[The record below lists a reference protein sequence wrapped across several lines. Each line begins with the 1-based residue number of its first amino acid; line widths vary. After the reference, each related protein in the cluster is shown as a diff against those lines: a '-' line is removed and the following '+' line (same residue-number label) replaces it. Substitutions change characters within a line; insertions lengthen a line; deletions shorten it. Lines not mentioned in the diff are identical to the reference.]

1 MSNPS
6 IRPIGQ
12 SGQVLPSGTVTFLF
26 TDIEGSTELARA
38 HPETWESAR
47 ARHHSILQS
56 AIDTHSGHVFQIIG
70 DAFCVAF
77 HKVGNGLHA
86 AIEAQQKLQ
95 VEDWGESPIRVRMGL
110 HTGSAELQGHE
121 YRGYLT
127 MASVQ
132 RVMSVAYGGQILLS
146 NACARLI
153 QNELPE
159 GITLRDMK
167 QHRLKGLPNP
177 ERLWQVIAPDLRQDY
192 PPLQSL
198 MDVPNNLPVQLSTFI
213 GREKEVGQIKQRLE
227 KNRLVTLTGSGGVGK
242 TRLSIRVASELLNE
256 YPNGAWMVELAPIT
270 DPDLVSQAI
279 CTSLDITLRGNTSPV
294 SLLTEYLGEKK
305 LLLVVDNCEHLIETC
320 AQISDSLLHACPNL
334 HILASSREAL
344 GVDGEGAYHVP
355 SLSVPD
361 PKNGLTA
368 IGESES
374 VKLFVERAAAALPDF
389 QLTESNASYVAQIC
403 KRLDGVALAIELAA
417 SRVKL
422 LNVEQIASRLDDA
435 FRLLTGGSR
444 TSLPRQQTLRA
455 LIDWSYNLLSD
466 QEQRLFRRLA
476 VFVGGWTL
484 EAAESVCSSDG
495 IEPEEVLDLLG
506 HLVDKS
512 LVVVDQTEGSR
523 YRMLETIRQY
533 AREKLVGTSRVDS
546 IHKRHSEWFLRFA
559 ERADHELK
567 ARRDEYK
574 WYNLLEDDL
583 GNFRIVL
590 AWLFETGTFEEGA
603 LLSSHLGLV
612 WGYRNYFQEERYWME
627 TALQHRESLSRW
639 TVAALL
645 RSLGRILT
653 LLGERDLGIKYCRE
667 SLAIFRDGDDKFELA
682 YALHILGV
690 VIDENGN
697 NDEAIVYYNEAQSLY
712 RDLGYK
718 VYEIEMIFETGW
730 RKVDLGNTSEGF
742 TILDEC
748 LKSMRELNVPSGL
761 SYILW
766 ALAICRWRHNE
777 PDEAE
782 KAFKESL
789 IIEAQIGNKA
799 GMYLCLAG
807 LAGVVSLR
815 EQPEQAARLFGIA
828 EKGLGTAG
836 VAASP
841 FLRNY
846 LINPVIAS
854 IRRQLEDEKFE
865 RARQESSAL
874 TTEQAYNFMLEVA
887 NE

>member
-1 MSNPS
+1 
-6 IRPIGQ
+6 
-12 SGQVLPSGTVTFLF
+12 
-26 TDIEGSTELARA
+26 
-38 HPETWESAR
+38 
-47 ARHHSILQS
+47 
-56 AIDTHSGHVFQIIG
+56 
-70 DAFCVAF
+70 
-77 HKVGNGLHA
+77 
-86 AIEAQQKLQ
+86 
-95 VEDWGESPIRVRMGL
+95 
-110 HTGSAELQGHE
+110 
-121 YRGYLT
+121 
-127 MASVQ
+127 
-132 RVMSVAYGGQILLS
+132 
-146 NACARLI
+146 
-153 QNELPE
+153 
-159 GITLRDMK
+159 
-167 QHRLKGLPNP
+167 
-177 ERLWQVIAPDLRQDY
+177 
-192 PPLQSL
+192 
-198 MDVPNNLPVQLSTFI
+198 
-213 GREKEVGQIKQRLE
+213 
-227 KNRLVTLTGSGGVGK
+227 
-242 TRLSIRVASELLNE
+242 
-256 YPNGAWMVELAPIT
+256 
-270 DPDLVSQAI
+270 
-279 CTSLDITLRGNTSPV
+279 
-294 SLLTEYLGEKK
+294 
-305 LLLVVDNCEHLIETC
+305 
-320 AQISDSLLHACPNL
+320 
-334 HILASSREAL
+334 
-344 GVDGEGAYHVP
+344 
-355 SLSVPD
+355 
-361 PKNGLTA
+361 
-368 IGESES
+368 
-374 VKLFVERAAAALPDF
+374 
-389 QLTESNASYVAQIC
+389 
-403 KRLDGVALAIELAA
+403 
-417 SRVKL
+417 
-422 LNVEQIASRLDDA
+422 
-435 FRLLTGGSR
+435 
-444 TSLPRQQTLRA
+444 
-455 LIDWSYNLLSD
+455 
-466 QEQRLFRRLA
+466 
-476 VFVGGWTL
+476 
-484 EAAESVCSSDG
+484 
-495 IEPEEVLDLLG
+495 
-506 HLVDKS
+506 
-512 LVVVDQTEGSR
+512 
-523 YRMLETIRQY
+523 
-533 AREKLVGTSRVDS
+533 
-546 IHKRHSEWFLRFA
+546 
-559 ERADHELK
+559 
-567 ARRDEYK
+567 
-574 WYNLLEDDL
+574 
-583 GNFRIVL
+583 
-590 AWLFETGTFEEGA
+590 
-603 LLSSHLGLV
+603 
-612 WGYRNYFQEERYWME
+612 ME